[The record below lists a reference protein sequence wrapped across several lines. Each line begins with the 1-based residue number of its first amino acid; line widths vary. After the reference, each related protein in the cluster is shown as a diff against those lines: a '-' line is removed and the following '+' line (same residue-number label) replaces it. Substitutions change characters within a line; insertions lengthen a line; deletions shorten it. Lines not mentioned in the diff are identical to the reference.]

1 MSRSELNSESAT
13 WVVIVAN
20 AEVAEADG
28 ERKAEDIEK
37 QCGCNSARCFKVITT
52 HHAKDVGRR
61 MTATTAE
68 KLQTDQSK
76 FKVAEIPSS
85 PHIGRFCKS
94 SRSEVM
100 ALPKS
105 PISSLLLMSACG
117 LAKGRLS
124 EYVDPLIGTEGSTP
138 GSAIAG
144 GNSFPGASLPNAV
157 AKVGIDTSYLGV
169 PNGTAVDC
177 NAGYSPLGNVT
188 AISMLHVSGSS
199 TRSCKL
205 TSPLLSGTGG
215 VPTYGLISQ
224 MPLLGGLDSVNFAD
238 NTTYWQ
244 NRSMGEESAQVGLFQ
259 TTLLNGIEI
268 DITSTA
274 HTGLLRYRFPAETD
288 VAPRNNLST
297 PAVQSEASD
306 DGHGDDAHVL
316 VDLTHTDTFHRY
328 YLDTVHMRTPKS
340 SSTGTCIS
348 TLPESQTLYFCGN
361 FTSPNGNLQPSS
373 DYVVQ
378 NTMESVQGAGTFS
391 WPYNPLLPPTYDER
405 PVPRSY
411 NDVLSYAGS
420 GMGIGAL
427 FSWKPTSAN
436 MSAERVIE
444 ARLGVSYISAGQ
456 ACASLA
462 AEAPENRS
470 FEDVVEDVKVDWE
483 ENVLGTIQVEDNG
496 SQTNGNATLK
506 RMLYTA
512 LYQTE
517 LSANLHAPTNKTG
530 ENPKWQTN
538 ASNPYYDDHYTLW
551 DTYRTLMPLYHLL
564 YTKTYADVLSGLISI
579 FTNEGFLP
587 AGRIANWNGRAV
599 LTRTWC
605 SATHLQRTSKPTKPF
620 STTLRTCPP
629 VTKTQS
635 PSMAPRKKDAEQYAQ
650 NDYAIYS
657 MAKGLNGSESSTFRD
672 RAGWWENQWNPYA
685 NTSLEGVGS
694 FTGFPGARNQDAIS
708 MRPRFGRLLSLPL
721 LMIWRRLFSS
731 WEVMNSSSRDL
742 MQAFYQGLGQ
752 ALERTTMQVQLF
764 SIPVSSYFPANSA
777 DALLSPGKEMSP
789 YHNSPN
795 FSASAL
801 NSAQADENDQ
811 NKSYGRCVLRS
822 RPGRIPGFGQSFTKD
837 LYPVSAQPIYL
848 LSAPRFEALSIR
860 LFGGTA
866 QETRLNIS
874 APGISDSNYYP
885 QTVTFNGQKL
895 NRSWMTHYELGGGG
909 ELVRETTFSYCVG
922 IECFKIS
929 DA

>member
-1 MSRSELNSESAT
+1 
-13 WVVIVAN
+13 
-20 AEVAEADG
+20 
-28 ERKAEDIEK
+28 
-37 QCGCNSARCFKVITT
+37 
-52 HHAKDVGRR
+52 
-61 MTATTAE
+61 
-68 KLQTDQSK
+68 
-76 FKVAEIPSS
+76 
-85 PHIGRFCKS
+85 
-94 SRSEVM
+94 M
-100 ALPKS
+100 ALPKKLA
-105 PISSLLLMSACG
+105 ISSLLLMSACG
-117 LAKGRLS
+117 LAEGRLS

-144 GNSFPGASLPNAV
+144 GNSFPGASLPNAM

-188 AISMLHVSGSS
+188 AISMLHVSG
-199 TRSCKL
+199 
-205 TSPLLSGTGG
+205 TGG

-224 MPLLGGLDSVNFAD
+224 MPLLGGLDSVNLAD

-244 NRSMGEESAQVGLFQ
+244 NRSMGVESAQVGLFQ

-274 HTGLLRYRFPAETD
+274 HTGLLKYRFPVDTD
-288 VAPRNNLST
+288 VAPRNDLST

-316 VDLTHTDTFHRY
+316 VDLTHVLPGYGTFAYSQKFLHGDLHLRTGANGSPS
-328 YLDTVHMRTPKS
+328 YLGSATY
-340 SSTGTCIS
+340 TGGWS
-348 TLPESQTLYFCGN
+348 QPESQTLYFCGN

-378 NTMESVQGAGTFS
+378 NTRESVQGAGTFS

-436 MSAERVIE
+436 TSAERVIE
-444 ARLGVSYISAGQ
+444 SRLGVSYISAEQ
-456 ACASLA
+456 ACANVA
-462 AEAPENRS
+462 AEATGTRS
-470 FEDVVEDVKVDWE
+470 FEDVVEDAKVDWE
-483 ENVLGTIQVEDNG
+483 ENVLGTIQVEENG

-512 LYQTE
+512 LYQTG
-517 LSANLHAPTNKTG
+517 LMVRKLQSGVLKSPLLT
-530 ENPKWQTN
+530 
-538 ASNPYYDDHYTLW
+538 
-551 DTYRTLMPLYHLL
+551 TLMPLYHLL

-587 AGRIANWNGRAV
+587 AGRIANWNGRVQGGTHADMVLGDAFTKDVVSLTGQRGRGELGSNIDWHEAYKAV
-599 LTRTWC
+599 LNDATNLPARNEDPVAFDGATQEGRGALDDQLPLHYITRNHTR
-605 SATHLQRTSKPTKPF
+605 SISRG
-620 STTLRTCPP
+620 
-629 VTKTQS
+629 V
-635 PSMAPRKKDAEQYAQ
+635 EYAQ

-657 MAKGLNGSESSTFRD
+657 MAKGLNGSENAAFRD
-672 RAGWWENQWNPYA
+672 RAGWWENQWNPHA

-694 FTGFPGARNQDAIS
+694 FTGFPGARNQDGSWNFTDYDPLSCGGCGWGSDIYEAKVWETAFAAAPHDMAKIIQL
-708 MRPRFGRLLSLPL
+708 MGGDEQFIKRLDASFLPGKNNDAGSA
-721 LMIWRRLFSS
+721 LFNPGNEPSFMTPFLYNYVPGYH
-731 WEVMNSSSRDL
+731 WKTVNQTRATVD
-742 MQAFYQGLGQ
+742 AFYGVGRDGYPGNIDGG
-752 ALERTTMQVQLF
+752 ALPSWLIF
-764 SIPVSSYFPANSA
+764 NLI
-777 DALLSPGKEMSP
+777 G
-789 YHNSPN
+789 
-795 FSASAL
+795 
-801 NSAQADENDQ
+801 
-811 NKSYGRCVLRS
+811 
-822 RPGRIPGFGQSFTKD
+822 

-848 LSAPRFEALSIR
+848 FSAPRFEALSIR

-895 NRSWMTHYELGGGG
+895 DRSWMTHYELGGGG
-909 ELVRETTFSYCVG
+909 ELVFEMGENPASWDTGERPPSLTAWE
-922 IECFKIS
+922 
-929 DA
+929 